1 MTQVDMMERVLD
13 GMNSL
18 DKRVN
23 DHCTRISMLEQGHK
37 AQAKRNANTL
47 TLVLGLIVVIQFGI
61 MIFKEF
67 V

>member
-1 MTQVDMMERVLD
+1 MTAVDMMERVLD

-23 DHCTRISMLEQGHK
+23 DHCTRISVLEQGHRSSE
-37 AQAKRNANTL
+37 KRNTNFITFLLA
-47 TLVLGLIVVIQFGI
+47 GIVIVQFGI
-61 MIFKEF
+61 MLFREL

>member
-37 AQAKRNANTL
+37 AQEKRNANTL

-67 V
+67 M